1 MWSGAISFGL
11 VNVPIKLY
19 SAVSKKTVRF
29 HQINA
34 ETGSRIQQKRVDAT
48 TGEEVP
54 YENLVKGYQLTRDRY
69 VIINPDELDA
79 LDPEKSRTIDI
90 EDFVDLSEI
99 DPVYYDHPYYLVPDK
114 GAEKAYGLLLNA
126 MQESQ
131 RVAIARVVLRSKE
144 QLVAIR
150 PDKDGRLLMMETM
163 IFADEVVPT
172 EDLDGLPEAEEL
184 DGLAPEKTR
193 TIDIEDFVDLEEID
207 PIYYDHPYYLA
218 PDTGAAKAYG
228 LLLGAMQESGKVAI
242 ARVVLRS
249 KEQLVAIRP
258 AQDGSVLM
266 METMI
271 FADEVVPKEDL
282 DGLPEADELK
292 VSERE
297 SQMAQQLIESLVTD
311 FEPSRYK
318 DEYREK
324 VLELIEA
331 KAAGAEIV
339 AQPEAPQPTAV
350 PDLMAALEASLAAVS
365 SSDTPKKGSKPAAK
379 EKAAAK

>member
-29 HQINA
+29 HQLNG
-34 ETGSRIQQKRVDAT
+34 ETGNRIAQKRVDSG
-48 TGEEVP
+48 TGEEVQ
-54 YENLVKGYQLTRDRY
+54 YENLVKGYELTKDSY
-69 VIINPDELDA
+69 VLINPDELDA

-99 DPVYYDHPYYLVPDK
+99 DPIYYDHPYYLVPDK
-114 GAEKAYGLLLNA
+114 GAAKAYGLLLNA
-126 MQESQ
+126 MKESG

-150 PDKDGRLLMMETM
+150 PG
-163 IFADEVVPT
+163 
-172 EDLDGLPEAEEL
+172 
-184 DGLAPEKTR
+184 
-193 TIDIEDFVDLEEID
+193 
-207 PIYYDHPYYLA
+207 
-218 PDTGAAKAYG
+218 
-228 LLLGAMQESGKVAI
+228 
-242 ARVVLRS
+242 
-249 KEQLVAIRP
+249 
-258 AQDGSVLM
+258 QDGTVLM

-271 FADEVVPKEDL
+271 FADEVVPRADL
-282 DGLPEADELK
+282 DGLPEADELA

-297 SQMAQQLIESLVTD
+297 VQMAQQLIESLVTD
-311 FEPSRYK
+311 FEPERYK

-331 KAAGAEIV
+331 KAAGAEII
-339 AQPEAPQPTAV
+339 AQPEAPTPTAV

-365 SSDTPKKGSKPAAK
+365 SSDTPKKGSSTKPK
-379 EKAAAK
+379 EKAATK